1 MLVDYSVEIGPE
13 QPALELPWIS
23 DDGELRYIDLK
34 SDLSLLS
41 HLPEAKGRP
50 ELAAFLGRINAAGFP
65 LQTAKC
71 DLWQTN
77 ELSAEEE
84 IFNAESKCGSYIDL
98 LFVDGP
104 QRFSF
109 AQHESLVK
117 ELCALLKRAPEMP
130 ASVEF
135 VIRQCHYHAD
145 FHGSRTIS
153 IGQKLEEE
161 SSAREGPRENEER
174 EVKDAS
180 NARAEVNGKSE
191 ASVGEESN
199 EKDESSAREESHAK
213 DESRTRDASKAGFYI
228 TTYVSGFDDGHQ
240 EALLRWGIALKLVQH
255 ALVQW
260 ANR

>member
-13 QPALELPWIS
+13 QPALEFPWIS
-23 DDGELRYIDLK
+23 DDGRLRYIDLK
-34 SDLSLLS
+34 SNLFLLA
-41 HLPEAKGRP
+41 HLREAKDCP

-109 AQHESLVK
+109 EQHESLVK

-145 FHGSRTIS
+145 LHGSRTAPV
-153 IGQKLEEE
+153 GQNMEEE
-161 SSAREGPRENEER
+161 SSAGEER
-174 EVKDAS
+174 SEREEHQAKDAS
-180 NARAEVNGKSE
+180 NARGESSGKSE
-191 ASVGEESN
+191 VSVRKESN
-199 EKDESSAREESHAK
+199 EMDESSK
-213 DESRTRDASKAGFYI
+213 RDASKAGFYI
-228 TTYVSGFDDGHQ
+228 TAYVSGFDDGHQ